1 MTIGQNIKRLR
12 KNADMT
18 QEEIAEIL
26 SISSQA
32 VSRWETDSAMPD
44 ISLLPLLCNIFNIS
58 ADELLGIDVTKKEEE
73 INEIRKKADEKS
85 SRGYSKEAREI
96 LEEGLRKFPKSYLL
110 MRDLMYVASDQSDD
124 NDHSAEQRNVF
135 RQEAITLGEKILAS
149 CTQDEIRNAA
159 VQILCFSYR
168 DAGENEKAK
177 ALAQKM
183 PHMVVCQ
190 QALMS
195 RIATGDEKL
204 RAKQKE
210 NFLYVQLL
218 ETGIWHMN
226 TKMDNGEWRYSDE
239 ENSILRDK
247 SIALLDIIFEDG
259 NYGFYHSHLTDI
271 HSDQAKY
278 YAKFQS
284 VEKTLHHLKKAS
296 EHAVAFLNWEQG
308 GEYTCLL
315 FKGMRRGKF
324 STNDTRNNAL
334 FLIET
339 MKSKEFEFLFD
350 NMEFNLIKNQIEPLA
365 KHW

>member
-18 QEEIAEIL
+18 QEELAEIL

-58 ADELLGIDVTKKEEE
+58 ADELLGIDVTKQEEE

-110 MRDLMYVASDQSDD
+110 MRDLMYVASVQSDD

-177 ALAQKM
+177 TLAQKM

-284 VEKTLHHLKKAS
+284 VEKTLHHLKMKYES
-296 EHAVAFLNWEQG
+296 G
-308 GEYTCLL
+308 L
-315 FKGMRRGKF
+315 FQRVF
-324 STNDTRNNAL
+324 
-334 FLIET
+334 F
-339 MKSKEFEFLFD
+339 
-350 NMEFNLIKNQIEPLA
+350 
-365 KHW
+365 

>member
-18 QEEIAEIL
+18 QEDLAEIL

-58 ADELLGIDVTKKEEE
+58 ADELLGIDVTKQEEE
-73 INEIRKKADEKS
+73 INEIRKKADAKS

-96 LEEGLRKFPKSYLL
+96 LEDGLRKFPKNYLL

-124 NDHSAEQRNVF
+124 TDYSTEQRELF
-135 RQEAITLGEKILAS
+135 REETIKLGEKILNS

-159 VQILCFSYR
+159 VQVLCFSYR
-168 DAGENEKAK
+168 DKGENEKAK
-177 ALAQKM
+177 TLARKM

-204 RAKQKE
+204 RAKQTE
-210 NFLYVQLL
+210 MYLYVQLL
-218 ETGIWHMN
+218 ETGICHMD
-226 TKMDNGEWRYSDE
+226 TKMDSGEWRYSDE

-247 SIALLDIIFEDG
+247 SIAILDIIFEDG
-259 NYGFYHSHLTDI
+259 NYGFYHSHLTDM
-271 HSDQAKY
+271 HSYQAKY
-278 YAKFQS
+278 YAKLQS

-296 EHAVAFLNWEQG
+296 EHAIAFLNWDQG

-334 FLIET
+334 FLLET
-339 MKSKEFEFLFD
+339 MKSEEFEYLFD
-350 NMEFNLIKNQIEPLA
+350 NEEFINIKNQLEPLA

>member
-1 MTIGQNIKRLR
+1 
-12 KNADMT
+12 MT
-18 QEEIAEIL
+18 QEDLAEIL

-58 ADELLGIDVTKKEEE
+58 ADELLGIDVTKQEEE
-73 INEIRKKADEKS
+73 INEIRKKADAKS

-96 LEEGLRKFPKSYLL
+96 LEDGLRKFPKNYLL

-124 NDHSAEQRNVF
+124 TDYSTEQRELF
-135 RQEAITLGEKILAS
+135 REETIKLGEKILNS

-159 VQILCFSYR
+159 VQVLCFSYR
-168 DAGENEKAK
+168 DKGENEKAK
-177 ALAQKM
+177 TLARKM

-204 RAKQKE
+204 RAKQTE
-210 NFLYVQLL
+210 MYLYVQLL
-218 ETGIWHMN
+218 ETGICHMD
-226 TKMDNGEWRYSDE
+226 TKMDSGEWRYSDE

-247 SIALLDIIFEDG
+247 SIAILDIIFEDG
-259 NYGFYHSHLTDI
+259 NYGFYHSHLTDM
-271 HSDQAKY
+271 HSYQAKY
-278 YAKFQS
+278 YAKLQS

-296 EHAVAFLNWEQG
+296 EHAIAFLNWDQG

-334 FLIET
+334 FLLET
-339 MKSKEFEFLFD
+339 MKSEEFEYLFD
-350 NMEFNLIKNQIEPLA
+350 NEEFINIKNQLEPLA

>member
-1 MTIGQNIKRLR
+1 MTIGQNIKKMR

-18 QEEIAEIL
+18 QEELAEML

-44 ISLLPLLCNIFNIS
+44 ISLLPLLCSIFNVS
-58 ADELLGIDVTKKEEE
+58 ADELLGIDTAKQDKE
-73 INEIRKKADEKS
+73 INEIRKKADAKS

-96 LEEGLRKFPKSYLL
+96 LEDGLRKFPKSYLL
-110 MRDLMYVASDQSDD
+110 MHDLMYIASDQSDD
-124 NDHSAEQRNVF
+124 TDYGAEQRNLF
-135 RQEAITLGEKILAS
+135 RQEAITLGEKILNS
-149 CTQDEIRNAA
+149 CTQDEIRNGA
-159 VQILCFSYR
+159 VQVLCFSYR

-177 ALAQKM
+177 TLAQKM
-183 PHMVVCQ
+183 PHMVVCRQ
-190 QALMS
+190 VLMS
-195 RIATGDEKL
+195 KIATGDEKL
-204 RAKQKE
+204 RAKQTE
-210 NFLYVQLL
+210 MFLYVQFL
-218 ETGIWHMN
+218 ETGIRYMD
-226 TKMDNGEWRYSDE
+226 TKMDNGEWKYSDE
-239 ENSILRDK
+239 ENSMLRDK
-247 SIALLDIIFEDG
+247 AIALLDIIFEDG

-278 YAKFQS
+278 YAKLRS

-296 EHAVAFLNWEQG
+296 EHAVAFLNWDQG
-308 GEYTCLL
+308 GEYTCLI

-350 NMEFNLIKNQIEPLA
+350 NVEFNLIKNQMEPLA

>member
-1 MTIGQNIKRLR
+1 MTIGQIIKKLR

-18 QEEIAEIL
+18 QEELAEML

-44 ISLLPLLCNIFNIS
+44 ISLLPLICGIFNIS
-58 ADELLGIDVTKKEEE
+58 ADELLGIDITKQGEE
-73 INEIRKKADEKS
+73 IYEIRKKADEKS

-110 MRDLMYVASDQSDD
+110 MRDLMYVAKDQS
-124 NDHSAEQRNVF
+124 NDTDYISEQRDSF
-135 RQEAITLGEKILAS
+135 RQEAIELGEKILNS
-149 CTQDEIRNAA
+149 CTQDEIRNSAIQ
-159 VQILCFSYR
+159 VLCFSYR
-168 DAGENEKAK
+168 DAGENDKAK
-177 ALAQKM
+177 ALARKM
-183 PHMVVCQ
+183 PHMAVSQ
-190 QALMS
+190 QSLMS
-195 RIATGDEKL
+195 RVASGDEKL
-204 RAKQKE
+204 RAKQIE
-210 NFLYVQLL
+210 MNLYVQFL
-218 ETGIWHMN
+218 ETGICRMD
-226 TKMDNGEWRYSDE
+226 TKMDNGEWRYSDK

-247 SIALLDIIFEDG
+247 SIAILDIIFEDG
-259 NYGFYHSHLTDI
+259 NYGFYHTHLTDM

-278 YAKFQS
+278 YAGIQS
-284 VEKTLHHLKKAS
+284 VEKTLYHLKKAS
-296 EHAVAFLNWEQG
+296 EHAIAFLNWEQG

-339 MKSKEFEFLFD
+339 MRSKEFEFLFD
-350 NMEFNLIKNQIEPLA
+350 NEEFKLIKNQIEPLA

>member
-18 QEEIAEIL
+18 QEELAEML
-26 SISSQA
+26 LISSQA

-44 ISLLPLLCNIFNIS
+44 ISLLPLLCSIFNIS
-58 ADELLGIDVTKKEEE
+58 ADELLGIDVTKQEEE
-73 INEIRKKADEKS
+73 INKVRERADEKS

-110 MRDLMYVASDQSDD
+110 MRDLMYVASNQSDD
-124 NDHSAEQRNVF
+124 TDYSAEQRKLF
-135 RQEAITLGEKILAS
+135 KQEAITLGEKILNS

-159 VQILCFSYR
+159 IQELCFSYR

-177 ALAQKM
+177 ALARKM
-183 PHMVVCQ
+183 PHMAVCK
-190 QALMS
+190 QALLARVTM
-195 RIATGDEKL
+195 GDEKL
-204 RAKQKE
+204 RAKQNE
-210 NFLYVQLL
+210 MSLYVQFL

-247 SIALLDIIFEDG
+247 SIALLEIIFEDG
-259 NYGFYHSHLTDI
+259 NYGFYHTHLTEI
-271 HSDQAKY
+271 HSEQAKY
-278 YAKFQS
+278 YAKLQS

-324 STNDTRNNAL
+324 STNDTRNDAL

-339 MKSKEFEFLFD
+339 MRSKEFEFLFD
-350 NMEFNLIKNQIEPLA
+350 NEEFNLIKNQIEPLA

>member
-18 QEEIAEIL
+18 QEELAEIL

-44 ISLLPLLCNIFNIS
+44 ISLLPLLCSIFNIS
-58 ADELLGIDVTKKEEE
+58 ADELLGIDVTKQDEE
-73 INEIRKKADEKS
+73 INEIRQKANTKS

-110 MRDLMYVASDQSDD
+110 MRDLMYVASNQS
-124 NDHSAEQRNVF
+124 NDTDYSAEQRKLF
-135 RQEAITLGEKILAS
+135 KQEAITLGEKILNS
-149 CTQDEIRNAA
+149 CTQDEVRNAA
-159 VQILCFSYR
+159 VQVLCFSYR
-168 DAGENEKAK
+168 DTGENEKAK

-183 PHMVVCQ
+183 PHMAVCQ

-195 RIATGDEKL
+195 RISTGDEKL
-204 RAKQKE
+204 RAKQTE
-210 NFLYVQLL
+210 IYLYLQFF
-218 ETGIWHMN
+218 ETGIRRMN
-226 TKMDNGEWRYSDE
+226 TKMDNGEWRYSDK

-247 SIALLDIIFEDG
+247 AIALLNIIFEDG
-259 NYGFYHSHLTDI
+259 NYGFYHGHLTDI
-271 HSDQAKY
+271 HSEQAKY
-278 YAKFQS
+278 YARLQS
-284 VEKTLHHLKKAS
+284 VEKTLYHLKKAS
-296 EHAVAFLNWEQG
+296 EHAAAFLDWEQG

-315 FKGMRRGKF
+315 FKGMRRGRF

-350 NMEFNLIKNQIEPLA
+350 NAEFNLIKNQIEPLA